1 MNKKDKKDYIN
12 FKTSELITAKELKVL
27 VSNNTPLVKAEL
39 LANKLW
45 ERIAIINN
53 IIYIKYE
60 DTFDPSKISGDNI
73 YKYISIMVRKL
84 VDQSICKYINKS
96 NRDPYVHILQR
107 KYYDDI
113 IDDIEYMLIWDGN
126 DEDEDENEDEDK
138 VVESNPE
145 EDHDDDDEDA
155 TFSQYQANV
164 IVVDSVEEIINFL

>member
-73 YKYISIMVRKL
+73 HKYISIMIRKL
-84 VDQSICKYINKS
+84 VDQSICKFICKS
-96 NRDPYVHILQR
+96 NRDPYVSILQR
-107 KYYDDI
+107 KYYEDI

-126 DEDEDENEDEDK
+126 DEDENEDEDK
-138 VVESNPE
+138 VVEFNPD
-145 EDHDDDDEDA
+145 EDQDDDDEEDD
-155 TFSQYQANV
+155 TFSQCQANV